1 VGIVLGTALAISQG
15 LKPVFALHL
24 GDAVYPIYIGL
35 IALVVNIVV
44 TFVVSA
50 VSPRRVAVSA

>member
-1 VGIVLGTALAISQG
+1 VY
-15 LKPVFALHL
+15 ALHAGGGTWPL
-24 GDAVYPIYIGL
+24 YIGL

-50 VSPRRVAVSA
+50 VLPKRGTMGQVTGA